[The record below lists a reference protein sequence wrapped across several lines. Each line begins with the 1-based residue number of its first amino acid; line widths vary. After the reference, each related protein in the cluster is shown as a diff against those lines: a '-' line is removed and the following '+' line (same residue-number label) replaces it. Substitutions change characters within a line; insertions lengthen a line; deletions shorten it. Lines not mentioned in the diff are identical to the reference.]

1 MRRRAARHRRSGSD
15 GPIPDVGRLTPRTLL
30 FVPGDRPDRFDKAAA
45 AGADGAII
53 DLEDSVPAQHKEQA
67 RAATAAWLAR
77 ATAWVR
83 VNPSR
88 TDDFLVDLDRCAS
101 APGLAGIVIPKAE
114 RTQDLDR
121 LAERVGPAVPV
132 IAMIESARGLL
143 AAEAI
148 AGHPSVQ
155 LIAFGNLDFAADCG
169 LSVDSPDELELL
181 PARTHLSVV
190 ARAAGIPGP
199 IDGVTADV
207 RNPSAAARDAAR
219 AARLGFSGKLCVH
232 PSQVPVVH
240 QAFAPSAD
248 QITWAQRI
256 LGAVSEGV
264 GVVDGAMVDRPVLL
278 RAQQI
283 LDRA

>member
-1 MRRRAARHRRSGSD
+1 MTRSGSD
-15 GPIPDVGRLTPRTLL
+15 GPIPADRRLTPRTLL

-45 AGADGAII
+45 AGAHGVII

-83 VNPSR
+83 VNPSG

>member
-1 MRRRAARHRRSGSD
+1 MTGSGPG
-15 GPIPDVGRLTPRTLL
+15 GPVPAGDRLTPRTLL
-30 FVPGDRPDRFDKAAA
+30 FVPGDRPERFDKAAA
-45 AGADGAII
+45 AGADGVII

-67 RAATAAWLAR
+67 RSATAAWLTR
-77 ATAWVR
+77 ASAWVR
-83 VNPSR
+83 VNPSGS
-88 TDDFLVDLDRCAS
+88 DDFLVDLDRCA
-101 APGLAGIVIPKAE
+101 AVPGLAGIVVPKAE

-121 LAERVGPAVPV
+121 LAERVGPAGPV
-132 IAMIESARGLL
+132 IALIESARGLL

-169 LSVDSPDELELL
+169 LGVEGPDELELL

-190 ARAAGIPGP
+190 ARAAGLPGP

-207 RNPSAAARDAAR
+207 SNPTAAARDAAR

-232 PSQVPVVH
+232 PSQVPAVH

-283 LDRA
+283 LARA